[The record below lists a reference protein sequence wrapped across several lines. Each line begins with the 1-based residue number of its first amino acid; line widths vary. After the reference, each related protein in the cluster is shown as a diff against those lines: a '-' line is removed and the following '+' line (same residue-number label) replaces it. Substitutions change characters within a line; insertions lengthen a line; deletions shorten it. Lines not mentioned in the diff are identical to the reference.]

1 MAASMLLRRAP
12 DNWLRG
18 GRTAAVAAKKK
29 MTKTEGVE
37 ERENGVAA
45 AGGTVTAAATVAAAA
60 VAAAAAAA
68 TAATTVSAAG
78 EGGAPPLPAAAAA
91 ARVPLFSLFTTRA
104 FQCLF
109 WFKLIGAFG
118 YANPFIHIKAFAVDK
133 GFSASD
139 STIPLAILGTQRERK
154 HL

>member
-1 MAASMLLRRAP
+1 MLLRRAP
-12 DNWLRG
+12 DDWLRG
-18 GRTAAVAAKKK
+18 GRTAAAAAKKRMKK
-29 MTKTEGVE
+29 MKKTKTEGAE

-45 AGGTVTAAATVAAAA
+45 AAGTVTAAATVAAT
-60 VAAAAAAA
+60 A

-78 EGGAPPLPAAAAA
+78 EGGAPPPTAAAA

-118 YANPFIHIKAFAVDK
+118 YANPFIHIKAFAMDK

-139 STIPLAILGTQRERK
+139 STIPLAMLGTTKRKGK

>member
-1 MAASMLLRRAP
+1 MLLRRAP

-18 GRTAAVAAKKK
+18 GRTAAAAAKKK

-60 VAAAAAAA
+60 AAAAAATA
-68 TAATTVSAAG
+68 ATTAATTVSAAG
-78 EGGAPPLPAAAAA
+78 EGAPPPPPPAAAAA

>member
-1 MAASMLLRRAP
+1 MLLRRAP
-12 DNWLRG
+12 DDWLRG
-18 GRTAAVAAKKK
+18 GRTAAAAAKKRMKK
-29 MTKTEGVE
+29 MKKTKTEGAE

-45 AGGTVTAAATVAAAA
+45 AAGTVTAAAA
-60 VAAAAAAA
+60 VAAAAA

-78 EGGAPPLPAAAAA
+78 EGGAPPPTAAAA

-118 YANPFIHIKAFAVDK
+118 YANPFIHIKAFAMDK

-139 STIPLAILGTQRERK
+139 STIPLAMLGTTKRKGK